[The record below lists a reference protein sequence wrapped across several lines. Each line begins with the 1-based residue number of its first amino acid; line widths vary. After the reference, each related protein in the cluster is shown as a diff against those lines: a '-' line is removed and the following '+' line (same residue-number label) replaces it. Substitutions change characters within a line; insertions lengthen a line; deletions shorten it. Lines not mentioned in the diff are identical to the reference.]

1 MDKAL
6 ERLQNWDRRWNGL
19 PRRAALL
26 GGALLAAGVLVAVL
40 PYVWPFAA
48 ALLCAML
55 LEPLLLRLERGVGR
69 VHISRKLGAPIAILL
84 LFGVAGAA
92 LTALLRRLV
101 LQFIGLVRNVP
112 QLVQW
117 VDSVAL
123 PYLQRLYDDLNRLLP
138 PGVSQG
144 IAAALDALKQSLL
157 RWAGSLSA
165 AITGGAFSTAL
176 SLPNALLGVVL
187 TVMGAYY
194 FSAGRELIRGFFR
207 RTLPVSWRR
216 RYGFVRKNLLTALFG
231 QVKSQLAV
239 SLIVTAA
246 LTLAFVIYGVP
257 YGLAAGVLIGVA
269 DALPVIGAGLF
280 LIPWSLLSFIGGS
293 TGTGVF
299 MACAYVG
306 VIVIRQIA
314 EPRIVGRQLGLHP
327 LLTMMA
333 MYAGCRLTGFPGL
346 LLGPALL
353 QVMKAVLEADAAVQA
368 VNPSENR

>member
-1 MDKAL
+1 MSEIAKTIG
-6 ERLQNWDRRWNGL
+6 RRVRNYRIEKGL
-19 PRRAALL
+19 SQEK
-26 GGALLAAGVLVAVL
+26 LAELSGCHPTYIGQV
-40 PYVWPFAA
+40 
-48 ALLCAML
+48 
-55 LEPLLLRLERGVGR
+55 ERGEKNATLES
-69 VHISRKLGAPIAILL
+69 IEKIASAMNVSLAQ
-84 LFGVAGAA
+84 LFEKIGESS
-92 LTALLRRLV
+92 TDSYPP
-101 LQFIGLVRNVP
+101 QFI
-112 QLVQW
+112 QW

-123 PYLQRLYDDLNRLLP
+123 PYLQRWYEDLNRLLP
-138 PGVSQG
+138 SSVSQG

-165 AITGGAFSTAL
+165 AVTGGAFSTAM

-187 TVMGAYY
+187 TVMGTYY
-194 FSAGRELIRGFFR
+194 FSADRERIRGFFR
-207 RTLPVSWRR
+207 RTLPVSWRQ

-231 QVKSQLAV
+231 QVKSQLTV

-246 LTLAFVIYGVP
+246 LTLAFVIYGIP

-293 TGTGVF
+293 TGMGVF

-314 EPRIVGRQLGLHP
+314 EPRIVGRQLGLYP

-333 MYAGCRLTGFPGL
+333 MYAGYRLTGFLGL
-346 LLGPALL
+346 LLGPVLL
-353 QVMKAVLEADAAVQA
+353 QVMKAVLEADAAAQSVS
-368 VNPSENR
+368 PSENR

>member
-1 MDKAL
+1 MEGL
-6 ERLQNWDRRWNGL
+6 RNWNRRWNGL

-26 GGALLAAGVLVAVL
+26 GGTLLAVAALGAAL

-55 LEPLLLRLERGVGR
+55 LEPLLLRLEKGVGR
-69 VHISRKLGAPIAILL
+69 FRIRRKIGAPIAILL
-84 LFGVAGAA
+84 LFGVVGAA
-92 LTALLRRLV
+92 LAGLLRQLAI
-101 LQFIGLVRNVP
+101 QFTGLVKNVP
-112 QLVQW
+112 QFIQW

-123 PYLQRLYDDLNRLLP
+123 PYLQRWYEDLNRLLP
-138 PGVSQG
+138 SSVSQG

-165 AITGGAFSTAL
+165 AVTGGAFSTAM

-187 TVMGAYY
+187 TVMGTYY
-194 FSAGRELIRGFFR
+194 FSADRERIRGFFR
-207 RTLPVSWRR
+207 RTLPVSWRQ

-231 QVKSQLAV
+231 QVKSQLTV

-246 LTLAFVIYGVP
+246 LTLAFVIYGIP

-293 TGTGVF
+293 TGMGVF

-314 EPRIVGRQLGLHP
+314 EPRIVGRQLGLYP

-333 MYAGCRLTGFPGL
+333 MYVGYRLTGFLGL
-346 LLGPALL
+346 LLGPVLL
-353 QVMKAVLEADAAVQA
+353 QVMKAVLEADAAAQSVS
-368 VNPSENR
+368 PSENR

>member
-1 MDKAL
+1 MEGL
-6 ERLQNWDRRWNGL
+6 RNWNRRWNGL

-26 GGALLAAGVLVAVL
+26 GGTLLAVAALGAAL

-55 LEPLLLRLERGVGR
+55 LEPLLLRLERGVGKF
-69 VHISRKLGAPIAILL
+69 HIRRKIGAPIAILL
-84 LFGVAGAA
+84 LFGVVGAA
-92 LTALLRRLV
+92 LAGLLRQLAI
-101 LQFIGLVRNVP
+101 QFTGLVKNVP
-112 QLVQW
+112 QFIQW

-123 PYLQRLYDDLNRLLP
+123 PHLQRWYEDLNRLLP
-138 PGVSQG
+138 SSVSQG
-144 IAAALDALKQSLL
+144 IAAAVDALKQSLL

-165 AITGGAFSTAL
+165 AITGGAFSTAM

-187 TVMGAYY
+187 TVMGTYY
-194 FSAGRELIRGFFR
+194 FSADRERIRGFFR
-207 RTLPVSWRR
+207 RTLPVSWRQ

-231 QVKSQLAV
+231 QVKSQLTV

-246 LTLAFVIYGVP
+246 LTLAFVIYGIP

-293 TGTGVF
+293 TGMGVF

-314 EPRIVGRQLGLHP
+314 EPRIVGRQLGLYP

-333 MYAGCRLTGFPGL
+333 MYAGYRLTGFLGL
-346 LLGPALL
+346 LLGPVLL
-353 QVMKAVLEADAAVQA
+353 QVMKAVLEADAAAQSVS
-368 VNPSENR
+368 PSENR

>member
-1 MDKAL
+1 MEGL
-6 ERLQNWDRRWNGL
+6 RNWNRRWNGL

-26 GGALLAAGVLVAVL
+26 GGTLLAVAALGAAL

-55 LEPLLLRLERGVGR
+55 LEPLLLRLERGVGKF
-69 VHISRKLGAPIAILL
+69 HIRRKLGAPIAIMMLL
-84 LFGVAGAA
+84 GVVGAA
-92 LTALLRRLV
+92 LAGLLW
-101 LQFIGLVRNVP
+101 Q
-112 QLVQW
+112 
-117 VDSVAL
+117 DSVAL
-123 PYLQRLYDDLNRLLP
+123 PYLQRWYEDLNRLLP
-138 PGVSQG
+138 SSISQG

-165 AITGGAFSTAL
+165 AITGGAFSTAM

-187 TVMGAYY
+187 TVMGTYY
-194 FSAGRELIRGFFR
+194 FSADRERIRGFFR
-207 RTLPVSWRR
+207 RTLPVSWRQ

-231 QVKSQLAV
+231 QVKSQLTV

-246 LTLAFVIYGVP
+246 LTLAFVIYGIP

-293 TGTGVF
+293 TGMGVF

-314 EPRIVGRQLGLHP
+314 EPRIVGRQLGLYP

-333 MYAGCRLTGFPGL
+333 MYAGYRLTGFLGL
-346 LLGPALL
+346 LLGPVLL
-353 QVMKAVLEADAAVQA
+353 QVMKAVLEADAAAQSVSL
-368 VNPSENR
+368 SENR

>member
-101 LQFIGLVRNVP
+101 LQFVGLVRNVP

-194 FSAGRELIRGFFR
+194 FSADRELIRGFFR